1 MIDQMTLEE
10 KVGQLLVIG
19 VEGTSFSGEMDNLIR
34 NYHVGGVIIMGRN
47 VATTTEM
54 LQLIN
59 DIKKANE
66 PNKSPLFISVDEEG
80 GRVSRLPAGIPK
92 LPTSAKI
99 GKLNDESVSYR
110 AGSLFS

>member
-1 MIDQMTLEE
+1 
-10 KVGQLLVIG
+10 
-19 VEGTSFSGEMDNLIR
+19 MDNLIR
-34 NYHVGGVIIMGRN
+34 NYHVGGVIIMGKN
-47 VATTTEM
+47 VSTTPEM

-66 PNKSPLFISVDEEG
+66 PNKNPLFLSVDEEG

-99 GKLNDESVSYR
+99 GQTQ
-110 AGSLFS
+110 